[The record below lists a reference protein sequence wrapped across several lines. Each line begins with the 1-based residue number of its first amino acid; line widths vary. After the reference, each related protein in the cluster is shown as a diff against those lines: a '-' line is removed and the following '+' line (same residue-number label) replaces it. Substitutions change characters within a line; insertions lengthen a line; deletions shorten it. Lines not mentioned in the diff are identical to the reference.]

1 MTDLKTKKEKIMEI
15 DDLQD
20 EIQYIFN
27 GYYLNVRHLIMDK
40 DNRSKYQLNYEKLKQ
55 LIETINELLVQS
67 YHYIDNED
75 IKRISAELLESFFFY
90 VIHTC
95 PNADLCLIS
104 LIKLAKCIGYESDN
118 TYTLLLDDFSEY
130 MKQKDW
136 AIKCQALYDGAMKN
150 IFDIESYVSSLELA
164 IGEYLKNNH
173 LTIFENDKYINHKVY
188 LQDCVS
194 RLKEM
199 QYEKL

>member
-1 MTDLKTKKEKIMEI
+1 MADYTTKQKMFMEI
-15 DDLQD
+15 QDLQD
-20 EIQYIFN
+20 EIQYVFN
-27 GYYLNVRHLIMDK
+27 GYYLNVRSLIMDK
-40 DNRSKYQLNYEKLKQ
+40 DEQSKYQLNHEKLKH
-55 LIETINELLVQS
+55 LIDNINEFLVRTYQ
-67 YHYIDNED
+67 HRNNEN
-75 IKRISAELLESFFFY
+75 IKHISSELLESFFLY
-90 VIHTC
+90 IIHTC
-95 PNADLCLIS
+95 PNSDLCLIS

-136 AIKCQALYDGAMKN
+136 AVKCQALYDSAMKN
-150 IFDIESYVSSLELA
+150 TFDIKSYVSSLELA